1 MSTSVG
7 RSHRTPAKH
16 ALMRKI
22 VGSEIGAAGNQ
33 WAIQRLRYLDLTAG
47 DGLADESAP
56 GGWEHNCSPGIAA
69 YYARYSR
76 KPIEVILYEIQAAT
90 FDRLTRNLS
99 ERLPGLGY
107 ERTGDEWVC
116 GNARLRL
123 VHDSGARALVTDVT
137 KQTAVLVS
145 NDPNAIT
152 DWAMRPSFA
161 AEISHRTPW
170 FRAISTMG
178 CNPAGLKRLP
188 PEDRRVWFEH
198 IESQVRSLPNH
209 KDLLLVEIERDDAQW
224 AYLLCEPAKWRKQAE
239 RSALLAFSAHG
250 LSVNWAWWKTE
261 RSRFTEIEQRL
272 FLTKKERSA

>member
-1 MSTSVG
+1 MSASVG

-16 ALMRKI
+16 ALMWKI
-22 VGSEIGAAGNQ
+22 AGREIGAAGQ
-33 WAIQRLRYLDLTAG
+33 RWQIQQLRYLDLTAG

-69 YYARYSR
+69 YHARNSR

-90 FDRLTRNLS
+90 FDRLTRNLA

-107 ERTGDEWVC
+107 RRDGDEWIC

-123 VHDSGARALVTDVT
+123 VHGSGARALTAGIT
-137 KQTAVLVS
+137 TQTAVLVS

-161 AEISHRTPW
+161 AEIRHRTPW

-188 PEDRRVWFEH
+188 PEERQVWFEH
-198 IESQVRSLPNH
+198 IEKQAQTLPNH
-209 KDLLLVEIERDDAQW
+209 HDLLLVEIQKDDAQW
-224 AYLLCEPAKWRKQAE
+224 AYLLCEPVKWRKQAE
-239 RSALLAFSAHG
+239 RDALTAFGAHG

-261 RSRFTEIEQRL
+261 NSQFAEIERRL